1 MQNNTSSSIANTAL
15 LCWHWPDFD
24 IRLNENESTPYSQRT
39 DATPRILITII
50 SPIWPLFAA

>member
-15 LCWHWPDFD
+15 LCWHRPDFD

-39 DATPRILITII
+39 DATPRTIITIML
-50 SPIWPLFAA
+50 PIWPLFAA